1 MSIEVVLLFA
11 LIVTIG
17 YSLISDRLNQTVVT
31 LPIVFTGLGYLV
43 VSPVE
48 QLAETETLHEI
59 ARTVAEVTLIL
70 VLFADASHVRFSRLV
85 ESYRIPMRMLTIG
98 MPLTILAGTAVL
110 LILLPHQ
117 GWALALLTAAI
128 LTPTDA
134 ALGQVV
140 VTSPDVPS
148 RLSESINVESGL
160 NDGLVLPFILLAA
173 ILAESAAMAE
183 AYEDSIAVITLKQL
197 IFGPLVGLL
206 VGWAI
211 AHAMDFAEDKK
222 AVSTSSQGVVFL
234 CSAFAAFLLSEEIGG
249 NGFISAYVAGAVFG
263 NVYKHDITF
272 ISEFMESQGQLLTM
286 AAFFIFGAV
295 LLPSGIEHMNWI
307 PVTIG
312 LLFLTVVRML
322 PIWVSLIGTGL
333 PLKEKLFLGWFGPR
347 GLASILFTLVIID
360 EFEIPHEEELLA
372 CVVMTVFLSIVLHGI
387 TANPLARRIAGVG
400 SERQRPC
407 DNHESE

>member
-1 MSIEVVLLFA
+1 MSIQIVLLFA
-11 LIVTIG
+11 LAATIA
-17 YSLISDRLNQTVVT
+17 YSLIAGRLNQTIVT

-43 VSPVE
+43 VGPVE

-70 VLFADASHVRFSRLV
+70 VLFADASHVRFSRLA
-85 ESYRIPMRMLTIG
+85 ESYRIPMRMLALG
-98 MPLTILAGTAVL
+98 MPLTILAGTIVL
-110 LILLPHQ
+110 LIFLPHQ
-117 GWALALLTAAI
+117 GWALALLTAAV

-140 VTSPDVPS
+140 VSSPQVPS

-160 NDGLVLPFILLAA
+160 NDGLVLPFILLSA
-173 ILAESAAMAE
+173 ILAESAGMAE
-183 AYEDSIAVITLKQL
+183 SHGGSIAVNTLKQL
-197 IFGPLVGLL
+197 ILGPLVG
-206 VGWAI
+206 VFIGWVI
-211 AHAMDFAEDKK
+211 AHAMDYAQNKQ
-222 AVSTSSQGVVFL
+222 AVPTSSQGVVFL

-249 NGFISAYVAGAVFG
+249 NGIISAYVAGAVFG

-272 ISEFMESQGQLLTM
+272 ISEFMEGQGQILTM

-295 LLPSGIEHMNWI
+295 LLPDGIAHMNWI

-312 LLFLTVVRML
+312 MLFLTVIRMV
-322 PIWVSLIGTGL
+322 PIFISLTGTGL
-333 PLKEKLFLGWFGPR
+333 PIKEKLFLGWFGPR

-360 EFEIPHEEELLA
+360 EYEIPHENELLA
-372 CVVMTVFLSIVLHGI
+372 CVVMTVFLSIILHGI

-400 SERQRPC
+400 SGISSTSGEK
-407 DNHESE
+407 